1 MGSETRYT
9 TRAGVEILEFDNRLN
24 ASARLVIC
32 GDRHY
37 ELGQT
42 ACTIVESLQR
52 CDMSLDEL
60 HDFLQNSYTITRE
73 RLQSAVQ
80 QLCACGIIK
89 DIKDSAIH
97 TPTRRKGPWLIV
109 PFLPATWLA
118 PFTNFLSKYIYVR
131 WVWAAVVFGLALH
144 VLAWIQHGKITVTV
158 VHGHSH
164 FAAAMGVLLF
174 SVMMHELGHAAACS
188 NRGVRHGP
196 IGIMIYTVFPA
207 LYTDVNE
214 AWRLCSRDRLLVDS
228 AGLLMS
234 FLLAS
239 AGAAMFL
246 IAPNYP
252 SAVLLVL
259 NDSLLLVNLNPFL
272 KMDGYWIISDLLRV
286 PNLMGCNQA
295 VTSWAMNALLRRK
308 QEIPAVL
315 RVKRIL
321 AVYLTYY
328 VLWCAFLGWFGFCI
342 LRFGEGFV
350 AKAAE
355 AGTINAFLTLSF
367 AAKMQVII
375 LIIILARMVYSTARK
390 MTSVYRIFQRST
402 DKKNEPT
409 GEIKLP
415 RWAYPP
421 SLKKSETM
429 RPKQ

>member
-42 ACTIVESLQR
+42 ACTIVESLQHS
-52 CDMSLDEL
+52 DMSLDEL
-60 HDFLQNSYTITRE
+60 QDFLQSSYTITRE
-73 RLQSAVQ
+73 RLQSAVE
-80 QLCACGIIK
+80 QLCACGIIR
-89 DIKDSAIH
+89 DIQDSAVY
-97 TPTRRKGPWLIV
+97 TPARRKGPWLMV
-109 PFLPATWLA
+109 PLVPASWLA
-118 PFTNFLSKYIYVR
+118 PFTNFLSKHLYVR
-131 WVWAAVVFGLALH
+131 WVWAAVVLGIVLH
-144 VLAWIQHGKITVTV
+144 VLAWIHHGKITLTV
-158 VHGHSH
+158 VRGHSH
-164 FAAAMGVLLF
+164 FAAAMGLLLF
-174 SVMMHELGHAAACS
+174 SVMMHELGHAAACR

-207 LYTDVNE
+207 LYTDVND

-246 IAPNYP
+246 IAPNYS
-252 SAVLLVL
+252 SAILLVL
-259 NDSLLLVNLNPFL
+259 NDSLLIVNLNPFL

-295 VTSWAMNALLRRK
+295 VTSWAVNALLRRK
-308 QEIPAVL
+308 QELPAVL
-315 RVKRIL
+315 RARRIL

-328 VLWCAFLGWFGFCI
+328 VFWCAFLAWFGFCI
-342 LRFGEGFV
+342 FRFCQGFV
-350 AKAAE
+350 AKATE
-355 AGTINAFLTLSF
+355 SGTINAFLVLSF

-375 LIIILARMVYSTARK
+375 LIIILARMVYSTTRK
-390 MTSVYRIFQRST
+390 MTGVYRIFQRST
-402 DKKNEPT
+402 DKKNELT
-409 GEIKLP
+409 GEINFAGWTSANLEKP
-415 RWAYPP
+415 
-421 SLKKSETM
+421 ETM
-429 RPKQ
+429 RPKR

>member
-9 TRAGVEILEFDNRLN
+9 TRAGVEILDFDNRLN

-32 GDRHY
+32 EDRHY

-52 CDMSLDEL
+52 SDMSLDEL
-60 HDFLQNSYTITRE
+60 HDFLQNSYAITRG
-73 RLQSAVQ
+73 RLQSAVE
-80 QLCACGIIK
+80 QLCACGIVQ
-89 DIKDSAIH
+89 DIQNSAIQA
-97 TPTRRKGPWLIV
+97 PTRRKGPWLMV
-109 PFLPATWLA
+109 PLLPARWLA
-118 PFTNFLSKYIYVR
+118 PLTNVLNKYIYVR
-131 WVWAAVVFGLALH
+131 WIWAAVLLGMALH
-144 VLAWIQHGKITVTV
+144 VLAWIRHGEITLTV
-158 VHGHSH
+158 VHGH
-164 FAAAMGVLLF
+164 FAAAMGLLLF
-174 SVMMHELGHAAACS
+174 SVMMHELGHAAACR

-228 AGLLMS
+228 AGLLIS

-239 AGAAMFL
+239 VGAAMFVL
-246 IAPNYP
+246 APNYP

-295 VTSWAMNALLRRK
+295 VTYWAVNALLRRK

-315 RVKRIL
+315 RAKRIL
-321 AVYLTYY
+321 AVYLIYY
-328 VLWCAFLGWFGFCI
+328 VLWCAFLGWFVFCI
-342 LRFGEGFV
+342 LRFCQGFV
-350 AKAAE
+350 AKVTE
-355 AGTINAFLTLSF
+355 AGMINAFLMLSF

-375 LIIILARMVYSTARK
+375 LIIILARMVYSTGRK
-390 MTSVYRIFQRST
+390 MTGVYRILLRST
-402 DKKNEPT
+402 NKGNKST
-409 GEIKLP
+409 GEINLP
-415 RWAYPP
+415 GWAYPP
-421 SLKKSETM
+421 NLEKSETM
-429 RPKQ
+429 RPKR

>member
-1 MGSETRYT
+1 MGSKTRYT

-24 ASARLVIC
+24 ASARLVVC

-42 ACTIVESLQR
+42 ACTIVESLQQS
-52 CDMSLDEL
+52 DMSLDEL
-60 HDFLQNSYTITRE
+60 HNLLQSSYAISPE
-73 RLQSAVQ
+73 RLQSAVE
-80 QLCACGIIK
+80 QLCACGIIR
-89 DIKDSAIH
+89 DIQDSAIH
-97 TPTRRKGPWLIV
+97 APTRRKGPWLMF
-109 PFLPATWLA
+109 PLLPASWLA
-118 PFTNFLSKYIYVR
+118 PFTNFLSKYLYVQ
-131 WVWAAVVFGLALH
+131 WVWAAVVFGMALH
-144 VLAWIQHGKITVTV
+144 VLAWIQHGKIILTV

-164 FAAAMGVLLF
+164 FAVAMGLLLF
-174 SVMMHELGHAAACS
+174 SVMMHELGHAAACR

-228 AGLLMS
+228 AGLLIS

-295 VTSWAMNALLRRK
+295 VTSWAINVMLRRK
-308 QEIPAVL
+308 HELPAVL
-315 RVKRIL
+315 RAKRIL
-321 AVYLTYY
+321 SFYLTYY

-342 LRFGEGFV
+342 FRFCQVFFE
-350 AKAAE
+350 KAAQ
-355 AGTINAFLTLSF
+355 AGTINAFLALSF
-367 AAKMQVII
+367 GAKMQVII
-375 LIIILARMVYSTARK
+375 LFIILARMVYSTASK
-390 MTSVYRIFQRST
+390 IAGAYRIFQRNRGKRNEST
-402 DKKNEPT
+402 AAMN
-409 GEIKLP
+409 LS
-415 RWAYPP
+415 RWTYPP
-421 SLKKSETM
+421 SLEKPETM
-429 RPKQ
+429 RPKR

>member
-1 MGSETRYT
+1 M
-9 TRAGVEILEFDNRLN
+9 EILEFDNRLN

-42 ACTIVESLQR
+42 TCTIVESLQH

-60 HDFLQNSYTITRE
+60 HNFLQNSYTITRE
-73 RLQSAVQ
+73 RLQSAIE
-80 QLCACGIIK
+80 QLCACGIVR
-89 DIKDSAIH
+89 DIQDSAIH
-97 TPTRRKGPWLIV
+97 VPSRRKGPWLMV
-109 PFLPATWLA
+109 PLLPARWLG
-118 PFTNFLSKYIYVR
+118 PFTNVLSKYIYVR
-131 WVWAAVVFGLALH
+131 WAWATVVLGMTLH
-144 VLAWIQHGKITVTV
+144 ALAWLQHGKITITLL
-158 VHGHSH
+158 HGHSH
-164 FAAAMGVLLF
+164 FTAAIGLLLF
-174 SVMMHELGHAAACS
+174 SAMLHELGHAAACR

-196 IGIMIYTVFPA
+196 IGIMVYTVFPA

-239 AGAAMFL
+239 AGAAMFI
-246 IAPNYP
+246 IAPSYP

-295 VTSWAMNALLRRK
+295 VTSWSMNALLRRK
-308 QEIPAVL
+308 KEIPAVL
-315 RVKRIL
+315 RAKRIL
-321 AVYLTYY
+321 SVYLTYY

-342 LRFGEGFV
+342 LRFCRGFFE
-350 AKAAE
+350 KAAR
-355 AGTINAFLTLSF
+355 AGTINAFLALSF
-367 AAKMQVII
+367 AAKIQLII

-390 MTSVYRIFQRST
+390 MTGVYSAFLRST
-402 DKKNEPT
+402 GKRKEETSQIN
-409 GEIKLP
+409 LS

-421 SLKKSETM
+421 SLEKSETM
-429 RPKQ
+429 RSKQ